1 MRTMTKYTPE
11 QRLVAVRMLNECG
24 AQRTQEA
31 LGIPPTTLYRW
42 KKQLEEEKENLV
54 YSVLCLLKCAQY
66 CKEIP
71 GCAEMKFDDLVA
83 KIVPDVV
90 EELILLHLNRD
101 DVIEDPATH
110 P

>member
-1 MRTMTKYTPE
+1 MEEPKYVTMEFEVDTALYK
-11 QRLVAVRMLNECG
+11 A
-24 AQRTQEA
+24 AQ
-31 LGIPPTTLYRW
+31 
-42 KKQLEEEKENLV
+42 EKLSTIGFSVNQ

-71 GCAEMKFDDLVA
+71 GCGEMKFDDLVA
-83 KIVPDVV
+83 KIVSDVV